1 MPILRIHHMIL
12 SAALAL
18 TACGWG
24 DRPGATAVD
33 FVNALNAGDTEA
45 AMELSDLQLGGESKA
60 LEEMAFR
67 LIAAGIDLTGGVEA
81 VEVVEETI
89 EDDNADV
96 RLEVTFKENRDPN
109 RIRLTLVKVDGDWKV
124 RGVR

>member
-1 MPILRIHHMIL
+1 MPILRIHHMVL

-18 TACGWG
+18 AACGWG

-45 AMELSDLQLGGESKA
+45 AIELSDFQLGGESKA

-81 VEVVEETI
+81 VEVIEETI
-89 EDDNADV
+89 EDDEADV
-96 RLEVTFKENRDPN
+96 RLEVTFKDRDPN
-109 RIRLTLVKVDGDWKV
+109 RIRLTLVKVDGEWKV